1 MGSAGSASAWA
12 VSSMADIDWI
22 DEHLE
27 LYAIDGLPDD
37 EHAEMERSL
46 ADLPESERR
55 RYEQQIVDTQ
65 AAMNAYAG
73 RYAAAPPADLRG
85 RILTEYTA
93 AQPVVPIRSRRRRV
107 AAVVA
112 AAAVVIAIAI
122 AAGIGIGRVTAPST
136 KTTVAHSDPTL
147 AVLNAPDATVQTAP
161 LDDGRGTLALVVSH
175 AHDQAV
181 AIVRRTTNPVPADR
195 SLQFWLV
202 GKGPSPISAGLVDGA
217 GAPPLLIDAI
227 DGASVL
233 AVTLEPRGGSSAPTT
248 PLLTKVP
255 L

>member
-107 AAVVA
+107 AAA
-112 AAAVVIAIAI
+112 KAFDPRLRARQRILAP
-122 AAGIGIGRVTAPST
+122 GGPIGIDEQGQAGVGGDEVAQPAGSGGGDARGQRVHPRIGLAIDAVAEPEQQRVLAQPHRAPGRVHPGSRLR
-136 KTTVAHSDPTL
+136 S
-147 AVLNAPDATVQTAP
+147 
-161 LDDGRGTLALVVSH
+161 
-175 AHDQAV
+175 
-181 AIVRRTTNPVPADR
+181 RRTR
-195 SLQFWLV
+195 ST
-202 GKGPSPISAGLVDGA
+202 SA
-217 GAPPLLIDAI
+217 
-227 DGASVL
+227 
-233 AVTLEPRGGSSAPTT
+233 
-248 PLLTKVP
+248 
-255 L
+255 